1 MELSIKA
8 KDRRFDAQFDSL
20 TAQRRGLLNRLE
32 SFASKRELTPAE
44 QQSWD
49 QLTAQIQTIDERLT
63 ALEKAMAD
71 DIQSETDLG
80 PVPPMTNSKFGGSR
94 LEELRRTA
102 GKVEKRGWTPV
113 GENTRRENDILRSWL
128 RIGTAHETASDRQI
142 LETHGIPSGNAWEI
156 RANTSAAGYGA
167 EIIPTGFYD
176 SVSTTLKAY
185 SRVRDIA
192 KVIQT
197 NTGEALRLPKN
208 DDTSNTGAI
217 ISPEVTDHTVQDL
230 TFTEVQLGSFTYS
243 SKVVKVSNELLNDNA
258 IDLASFLGTQLG
270 ERIGRAQG
278 AHFINGTGSGQPQGV
293 VTGATSFS
301 AASSS
306 AIAINDLVGMVQAID
321 PAYLVDQGACYW
333 LMNQQILGALRK
345 LQDTLG
351 RPLISSINDSSD
363 SISLLGYPIKIAPEM
378 DSTIASTKK
387 SILFGN
393 FNYYYIRDVAGLSV
407 LRANERYFEQYA
419 TGFLAVYR
427 SDAKVL
433 QSGAFRVLTH

>member
-1 MELSIKA
+1 MELSIRA
-8 KDRRFDAQFDSL
+8 RDRRFDAQWDSL
-20 TAQRRGLLNRLE
+20 VAQRRGLLNRLE
-32 SFASKRELTPAE
+32 SIASKREMTPAD
-44 QQSWD
+44 QTQFD
-49 QLTAQIQTIDERLT
+49 QLTTEIEAIDQRVT
-63 ALEKAMAD
+63 ALEQAMAD
-71 DIQSETDLG
+71 DIQSEAG
-80 PVPPMTNSKFGGSR
+80 PTPPMTNSKFGPSR
-94 LEELRRTA
+94 LDMLRRSA
-102 GKVEKRGWTPV
+102 GNVQRGGFSPV
-113 GENTRRENDILRSWL
+113 GEQSRRDNDILRSWL
-128 RIGTAHETASDRQI
+128 RIGTAHEKASDRQT
-142 LETHGIPSGNAWEI
+142 LETNGVPSGNAWEI

-176 SVSTTLKAY
+176 TVSTTLKAY
-185 SRVRDIA
+185 ARVRDIA

-197 NTGEALRLPKN
+197 DTGEVLRLPKN
-208 DDTSNTGAI
+208 DDTSNTGVI
-217 ISPEVTDHTVQDL
+217 ISPETTDHTVQDL
-230 TFTEVQLGSFTYS
+230 TFTEVQLAAFTYS

-258 IDLASFLGTQLG
+258 VDLASFLGTQLG

-301 AASSS
+301 AASAS

-321 PAYLVDQGACYW
+321 PAYLVDQGSCYW

-351 RPLISSINDSSD
+351 RPLITSINDASD

-378 DSTIASTKK
+378 DSTIAAGKK

-433 QSGAFRVLTH
+433 QSGAFRILTH